1 MEKKTKNLLAVIR
14 KKQKDLQHK
23 IMCVKQQNDEPGEL
37 KALETELAT
46 ITSEAESLKN
56 AWTAIYM
63 KWYDYPALFAR

>member
-1 MEKKTKNLLAVIR
+1 MDKKTKKRLAVIR

-56 AWTAIYM
+56 A
-63 KWYDYPALFAR
+63 